1 MANNEQKKR
10 IHQYL
15 LSVGIKPH
23 NAGFVY
29 LVDAIEM
36 MIEEKSPKL
45 NICAE
50 VYQKIADKYIDTTW
64 QQVERCIRY
73 VISRSNDKAVKEMK
87 NREFIAL
94 AILEV
99 DQWNKK

>member
-1 MANNEQKKR
+1 
-10 IHQYL
+10 
-15 LSVGIKPH
+15 
-23 NAGFVY
+23 
-29 LVDAIEM
+29 M
-36 MIEEKSPKL
+36 MIEEESTKL
-45 NICAE
+45 SICAE
-50 VYQKIADKYIDTTW
+50 VYQKIADKHIDTTW

-94 AILEV
+94 AVLEV